1 MQEDIPFLMDVPLY
15 GKLVFI
21 LEREGGFLCL
31 IPYYSICCLSY

>member
-21 LEREGGFLCL
+21 LEGEGDSFV
-31 IPYYSICCLSY
+31 